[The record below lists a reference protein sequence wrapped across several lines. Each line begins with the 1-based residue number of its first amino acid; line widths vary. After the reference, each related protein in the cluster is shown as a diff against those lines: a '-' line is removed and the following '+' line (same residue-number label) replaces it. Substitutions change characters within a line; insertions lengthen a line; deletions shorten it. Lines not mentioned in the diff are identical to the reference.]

1 MNIIKRKHR
10 DKPSALPVR
19 PLAPSLDEIQI
30 DIQNADD
37 DDYVFISG
45 QNIDEKESNIEIS
58 SLKLKLDDEN
68 GKPDLKTITKVEQQ
82 HNKVVEF
89 VKLYNNLVDG
99 QIDLNKSS
107 QHLFETSE
115 KVQVEKTV
123 LQSKLEEQE
132 KLYQSKS
139 GSSFQP

>member
-10 DKPSALPVR
+10 DKPSTLPVR
-19 PLAPSLDEIQI
+19 PPAPSLDEIQI

-89 VKLYNNLVDG
+89 VKLYNNLVNG

-139 GSSFQP
+139 RSSFQP